1 MNWRVGKAMNSRLQ
15 LLLRLGLAMTFG
27 YAAVGKIAD
36 PAAFAFAIDNYR
48 LVPWP
53 VAAGLALYL
62 PWLEIAGAAA
72 LFWRRTRGGG
82 LAVLTGLSGL
92 FMGVLASA
100 MIRGLDI
107 SCGCFGPNGV
117 PGLGWPLARAILLL
131 AVGATL
137 PLAERRAMHSTE

>member
-1 MNWRVGKAMNSRLQ
+1 MSPPIQM
-15 LLLRLGLAMTFG
+15 LLRLGLAATFG

-53 VAAGLALYL
+53 VAVVMALYL
-62 PWLEIAGAAA
+62 PWLEIAAVAA
-72 LFWRRTRGGG
+72 LFWKRARGGA
-82 LAVLTGLSGL
+82 LVILTGLSGL
-92 FMGVLASA
+92 FAAALTSG

-107 SCGCFGPNGV
+107 SCGCFGADGA

-131 AVGATL
+131 AVGV
-137 PLAERRAMHSTE
+137 PLLVVEQQRNVSGERES